1 MVKDLTKGSTGKI
14 LWLFALP
21 LLGSVIFQQM
31 YNMADTVIA
40 GQFIGEDALSAVG
53 SSYPITMIFMA
64 VALGCNLG
72 CSVVISRHFG
82 AKHYREVR
90 ECVTTILTAVA
101 ALGVLLTLMG
111 LLISV
116 PIMNVLQTPSNIF
129 GDALSYLY
137 IYIGGFIFVLLYN
150 VCTGIFSA
158 LGDSKTP
165 LFFLI
170 ASSLGNIA
178 LDLVFVICF
187 KMGVA
192 GLAWATFLAQGI
204 AAILC
209 ILRLFNTLKKL
220 SFEGKAKFF
229 SRQLLLQMCVV
240 AIPSV
245 LQQSFVSVGN
255 LFIQGLVNSYGSQVI
270 AGYTSAVKL
279 NTFVLTTIT
288 TVAGALS
295 SFTAQNMGA
304 GEIDRI
310 KKGMRSGIGMVFTI
324 AVPFTLLYLF
334 FQSQALGIF
343 AQDLSETAVNTGSRF
358 LTIVSPFYVVVGLK
372 LMYDA
377 VLRGTESMI
386 PFMSATFT
394 DLLIRVILCYIFNA
408 MFGVDGLW
416 LSWPVGWGISTA
428 MSAYFYYSGIWYKH
442 KKSHLHH
449 IHKSRTKK
457 SAKN

>member
-82 AKHYREVR
+82 AKHYKEVR
-90 ECVTTILTAVA
+90 ECVTTILTAISAV
-101 ALGVLLTLMG
+101 GIFLTIVG
-111 LLISV
+111 ILISV
-116 PIMNVLQTPSNIF
+116 PIMNVLQTPANIF
-129 GDALSYLY
+129 DDALAYLY
-137 IYIGGFIFVLLYN
+137 IYIGGFLFVLLYN

-165 LFFLI
+165 LYFLI

-187 KMGVA
+187 NMGVA
-192 GLAWATFLAQGI
+192 GLAWATFIAQGI

-209 ILRLFNTLKKL
+209 IFRLFHAIKKL
-220 SFEGKAKFF
+220 TFEGTAKFF
-229 SRQLLLQMCVV
+229 SKVLLVQMCVV

-270 AGYTSAVKL
+270 AGYTSAIKL
-279 NTFVLTTIT
+279 NTFVVTTLT

-295 SFTAQNMGA
+295 SFAAQNMGA
-304 GEIDRI
+304 GEIGRI
-310 KKGMRSGIGMVFTI
+310 KKGMTSGIFMVFTVAI
-324 AVPFTLLYLF
+324 PFSLLYVF
-334 FQSQALGIF
+334 FQEPALKIF
-343 AQDLSETAVNTGSRF
+343 AQDLSPMALSTGSNF
-358 LTIVSPFYVVVGLK
+358 LTIVAPFYVVVGLK

-386 PFMSATFT
+386 PFMAATFA

-408 MFGVDGLW
+408 IIGVEGLW
-416 LSWPVGWGISTA
+416 LSWPVGWIISTA
-428 MSAYFYYSGIWYKH
+428 MSAFFYYSGIWYKH
-442 KKSHLHH
+442 KSSHLH
-449 IHKSRTKK
+449 KET
-457 SAKN
+457 N

>member
-40 GQFIGEDALSAVG
+40 GQFISEDALSAVG

-82 AKHYREVR
+82 AKHYKEVR
-90 ECVTTILTAVA
+90 ECVTTILTTIAAV
-101 ALGVLLTLMG
+101 GIILTIIG
-111 LLISV
+111 ILISI
-116 PIMNVLQTPSNIF
+116 PIMNILQTPANIF
-129 GDALSYLY
+129 DDALAYLY
-137 IYIGGFIFVLLYN
+137 IYIGGFLFVLLYN

-178 LDLVFVICF
+178 LDLIFVICF
-187 KMGVA
+187 NMGVA
-192 GLAWATFLAQGI
+192 GLAWATFIAQGI

-209 ILRLFNTLKKL
+209 IFRLFKALKKL
-220 SFEGKAKFF
+220 TFEGKARFF
-229 SRQLLLQMCVV
+229 SKVLLMQMLLV

-255 LFIQGLVNSYGSQVI
+255 LFIQSLVNSYGSQVI
-270 AGYTSAVKL
+270 AGYTSAIKL
-279 NTFVLTTIT
+279 NTFVVTTLT

-295 SFTAQNMGA
+295 SFAAQNMGA
-304 GEIDRI
+304 GEIKRI
-310 KKGMRSGIGMVFTI
+310 KKGMNSGILMVFTV
-324 AVPFTLLYLF
+324 AVPFSLLYVF
-334 FQSQALGIF
+334 FRVPALKIF
-343 AQDLSETAVNTGSRF
+343 AQDLSPTALSTGGNF
-358 LTIVSPFYVVVGLK
+358 LTIVAPFYVVVGLK

-386 PFMSATFT
+386 PFMAATFT
-394 DLLIRVILCYIFNA
+394 DLLIRVILCYVFNA
-408 MFGVDGLW
+408 IIGVEGLW
-416 LSWPVGWGISTA
+416 LSWPVGWIISTA
-428 MSAYFYYSGIWYKH
+428 MSAFFYYSGIWYKH
-442 KKSHLHH
+442 KSSNLH
-449 IHKSRTKK
+449 KVAEK
-457 SAKN
+457 